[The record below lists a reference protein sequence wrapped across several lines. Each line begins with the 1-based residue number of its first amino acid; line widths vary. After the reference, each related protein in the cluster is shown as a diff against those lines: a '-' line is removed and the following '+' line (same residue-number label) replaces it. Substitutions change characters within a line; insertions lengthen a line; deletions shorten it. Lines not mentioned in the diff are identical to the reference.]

1 MLLTVSEILY
11 KYKMR
16 YYEFTNE
23 SIEPITE
30 GGKSG
35 PVRYNSEVGML
46 AGFMGVDVSTFDP
59 KNPERTM
66 DPDMLHE
73 PERVYKDIKNLL
85 APNYDPAMFAK
96 WASIGIRYQAAMID
110 PINASETTVT
120 SYGWAGGSNKS
131 DAGAVDISFI
141 GCAITGVSIKADGG
155 ITLANLT
162 PAKLGL
168 GKERGID
175 TFSKYATIE
184 FNDMKQA
191 IFADVLDEAEA
202 QPDQPLAPKDPSYSI
217 TYLPLTNTFKCVGSK
232 LTVNWSREKILSSI
246 SNMAGWQR
254 VFGDWFQANWATKKG
269 YAKPLF
275 SKIAVEFEHVIEKH
289 LRESGTLSSIL
300 RFAKDP
306 YFYASTTGLYLVPA
320 IDTVDD
326 LVIKRLRY
334 GAPDGTGQLFIAE
347 IGRPDSDNVAELD
360 IYMRYAN
367 GMFACT
373 PTARIQSLKNPEYIA
388 WEKLV

>member
-1 MLLTVSEILY
+1 
-11 KYKMR
+11 MR

-30 GGKSG
+30 GGKSDG
-35 PVRYNSEVGML
+35 VRYNSEVGML
-46 AGFMGVDVSTFDP
+46 AGFMGVDVSAFDP

-66 DPDMLHE
+66 DPDMLHL

-85 APNYDPAMFAK
+85 APNYNPAMFAK
-96 WASIGIRYQAAMID
+96 WALIGIRYQAAMID
-110 PINASETTVT
+110 PINATGTTVT

-141 GCAITGVSIKADGG
+141 GCAITGVSIKAEGG
-155 ITLANLT
+155 ITLANIT
-162 PAKLGL
+162 PAKVGL
-168 GKERGID
+168 ETPRGLD
-175 TFSKYATIE
+175 TFSTYATIE
-184 FNDMKQA
+184 FNNMKQA

-202 QPDQPLAPKDPSYSI
+202 QPDQEIAPKDPAYSI
-217 TYLPLTNTFKCVGSK
+217 TYLPLTKTFKCTGK
-232 LTVNWSREKILSSI
+232 KTVNWSREKILASI
-246 SNMAGWQR
+246 DKKAEWQR

-275 SKIAVEFEHVIEKH
+275 SKLAVDFEHIIEKH
-289 LRESGTLSSIL
+289 LRESGTLASLL
-300 RFAKDP
+300 RFAEEP
-306 YFYASTTGLYLVPA
+306 YLYASSSGLYLIPA
-320 IDTVDD
+320 MDTVDD
-326 LVIKRLRY
+326 LTIKSLRY

-347 IGRPDSDNVAELD
+347 IGRPDSDDVAELD

-367 GMFACT
+367 GMFACN
-373 PTARIQSLKNPEYIA
+373 PTARLQNLKNPEYMA

>member
-1 MLLTVSEILY
+1 MLLTVSVILY

-30 GGKSG
+30 GGKSSG
-35 PVRYNSEVGML
+35 IRYNSEVGML

-85 APNYDPAMFAK
+85 APNYDPVVFAK

-110 PINASETTVT
+110 PINMTDTTVT
-120 SYGWAGGSNKS
+120 AYGWAGGSNKS

-141 GCAITGVSIKADGG
+141 GCSITGVSIKAEGG

-162 PAKLGL
+162 PKSLGL
-168 GKERGID
+168 ETERGID

-202 QPDQPLAPKDPSYSI
+202 QPDQAIAPKDIAYSI
-217 TYLPLTNTFKCVGSK
+217 TYLPLTNTFKCTGK
-232 LTVNWSREKILSSI
+232 QTVNWSREKILASI
-246 SNMAGWQR
+246 TTGAKWQR

-275 SKIAVEFEHVIEKH
+275 SKIAVEFERIIEKH
-289 LRESGTLSSIL
+289 LRESGKLSSML
-300 RFAKDP
+300 RFAEDP
-306 YFYASTTGLYLVPA
+306 YFYASSTGLYLVPA

-326 LVIKRLRY
+326 LIIKRLRY
-334 GAPDGTGQLFIAE
+334 GAPDGTSQLFIAE

-367 GMFACT
+367 GMFACY
-373 PTARIQSLKNPEYIA
+373 PTARVQNLRNPEYIA